1 MRRALF
7 FLPIAGLALYISLG
21 FALAQDFQLPCRFHG
36 TVQLDGAD
44 VPDGTVITAT
54 IQGDTYST
62 TTPSVYGDST
72 YLLEIVPHYIVHY
85 AEMVEITFKIDGY
98 ATDQTGEWETGGN
111 RGFNLSAAVIPTP
124 APSEPAASLQA
135 WVIIVT
141 IFGLLFVELLICL
154 LWKFYSSGR
163 GGELQ
168 QSEEPETQ

>member
-1 MRRALF
+1 MKRASF
-7 FLPIAGLALYISLG
+7 FLLMAGLVLYISPG

-54 IQGDTYST
+54 IQDDTYST

-85 AEMVEITFKIDGY
+85 AEMTGITFEVDGY

-111 RGFNLSAAVIPTP
+111 RDLNLSAAVIPAPT
-124 APSEPAASLQA
+124 PSEPAASLQA

-141 IFGLLFVELLICL
+141 IFGLLFVELLIYM

-168 QSEEPETQ
+168 QSGEPETQ